1 MRPPE
6 SFIEQPVRS
15 LQTMLRVLAEDDR
28 RLPTVVPDG
37 IYGPSTANAVTMFQ
51 RREGIPITGIVDQR
65 TWEQIVLAY
74 EPALI
79 RVGKAEPIEIIM
91 DPGQVYR
98 FGDSSPYLY
107 LLQSMLTQL
116 SKDHPTIEP
125 PGHSGI
131 LDETTSDSL
140 AEFQQLAGLP
150 VTGDLD
156 KITWKHLVQQFSLN
170 VHHNTVKNKQCNRSD
185 YGTR

>member
-37 IYGPSTANAVTMFQ
+37 IYGPSTMNAVTAFQ
-51 RREGIPITGIVDQR
+51 RQQGIPITGVVDQL
-65 TWEQIVLAY
+65 TWNLIVENY

-79 RVGKAEPIEIIM
+79 RVGKAQPIEIIM
-91 DPGQVYR
+91 DPGQVFR
-98 FGDSSPYLY
+98 SGDSSPYVY

-116 SKDHPTIEP
+116 SKDHPIINS

-131 LDETTSDSL
+131 MDDDTTRAL
-140 AEFQQLAGLP
+140 AAFQKLAGLP
-150 VTGDLD
+150 ITGEFD
-156 KITWKHLVQQFSLN
+156 KITWKHLVHQFALN
-170 VHHNTVKNKQCNRSD
+170 AHHHAAPHRYLSD
-185 YGTR
+185 ISG

>member
-37 IYGPSTANAVTMFQ
+37 IYGPNTMNAVTAFQ
-51 RREGIPITGIVDQR
+51 RQQGIPITGIVDQP
-65 TWEQIVLAY
+65 TWDLIVSSY

-79 RVGKAEPIEIIM
+79 RVGKAQPIEIIM
-91 DPGQVYR
+91 DPGQVFR
-98 FGDSSPYLY
+98 RGESSPYVY

-116 SKDHPTIEP
+116 SHDHPTIEP

-131 LDETTSDSL
+131 MDESTIRSL
-140 AEFQQLAGLP
+140 AAFQRLAGLP
-150 VTGDLD
+150 VTGEFD
-156 KITWKHLVQQFSLN
+156 KITWKHLVHQFALN
-170 VHHNTVKNKQCNRSD
+170 AHHNSVTVRD
-185 YGTR
+185 